1 MKTLMILINLGGL
14 LLAGCAAEVKQ
25 NNRPEWIDRPEP
37 NFVGRCA
44 EHEKDIIAQEQC
56 AYKNAL
62 SEINFNGIIVDRWHD
77 DNADIMYVLIKE
89 K

>member
-1 MKTLMILINLGGL
+1 MKTLMILINLCGL
-14 LLAGCAAEVKQ
+14 LLAGCAAEVIH
-25 NNRPEWIDRPEP
+25 NDRPEWIDRPEP
-37 NFVGRCA
+37 NFVGRCV

-62 SEINFNGIIVDRWHD
+62 SEVDFNGIIVDRWHD

>member
-1 MKTLMILINLGGL
+1 MKTLMTLINLGGL
-14 LLAGCAAEVKQ
+14 LLTGCAAEVKQ

-37 NFVGRCA
+37 NLVGKCA
-44 EHEKDIIAQEQC
+44 EHEEDIIAQEQC

-62 SEINFNGIIVDRWHD
+62 SAVKFNGVIVDRWHD
-77 DNADIMYVLIKE
+77 DKADIMYVLIKE